1 MSDQRAKPIDIM
13 SKVSEKSQ
21 SESSQYSGNSQ
32 QLMNILEKNKAYRKR
47 IFY

>member
-1 MSDQRAKPIDIM
+1 MPDQRTKPSDLM

-21 SESSQYSGNSQ
+21 SESSAFSGNSQ
-32 QLMNILEKNKAYRKR
+32 QLMNLLEKNKGYRKR